1 MTKTSEQTERAILL
15 AAEQEFMQRGY
26 DGAKTMRIAE
36 QAGVT
41 HAMLHYYFRTKN
53 NLFLTVLHNKMAL
66 LVQSV
71 IDAFSS
77 TTNLP
82 LIERIEKGVEAH
94 FDFVVQNPL
103 LPRFLLFEVPRHEEV
118 LQSISIHLKRMG
130 KYVIENIQTQVDEE
144 VKRGHFKPIQVMDL
158 LLNIASLNVFPFL
171 AMPLLNEFG
180 PDVFGC
186 TTDQIIENRKAEIKR
201 VIRTR
206 LLA

>member
-103 LPRFLLFEVPRHEEV
+103 LPRFLLLEVPRHEEV